1 MLKNLRYVLI
11 RLLGIVVIR
20 EEISEII
27 ARLKDFF
34 QLFRKRELNPISLAE
49 ISRIFSK
56 YAGIRTSNPRN
67 IVFLDNFPIYRWAIP
82 NILLAHQ
89 IAGETNANVAV
100 FSFRLPNRTSR
111 LFYKKVFVDEVIQ
124 IKLNRTQQKHL
135 ISEYR
140 QLIDY
145 LESNRPLIDYKIS
158 EIAIGL
164 DIYESILRSGRP
176 KIDLFDQQT
185 YRIAYLGL
193 KQFIYFRT
201 LFEEG
206 RIKSILVSHD
216 NYIGPGLLA
225 HMAFHFKVEV
235 ILANLHSMNI
245 PEKAFQL
252 YEKFDRY
259 QIYIENLSDQEIEKG
274 TAWAREELS
283 KRTHGILG
291 IGIKYQSKSA
301 FTNVNIARQTSYNTC
316 TKILVLTHDF
326 FDNPHAYA
334 RMTFDNF
341 LMWMEFLA
349 DISLETNYEW
359 YIKPHRDFSG
369 IELEILGSFLNSNK
383 NFHMIDPETSFHQLK
398 SEGIEFALTC
408 YGSVGHE
415 LPLLGFT
422 VINASYNP
430 HSAFNF
436 NVTAKSQND
445 YERILK
451 NITDY
456 RLSNINN
463 DEIYKFYYIHH
474 RIVQSDCFMGVSVE
488 DLDDISKGKLNSN
501 LELDYL
507 LSHVGLIAENAIKHL
522 RSMRA
527 TRRVYGFEEF
537 LRPELQ
543 LKRLDAPK
551 SAENC

>member
-1 MLKNLRYVLI
+1 MNLRYVLI

-56 YAGIRTSNPRN
+56 YAGTRTSNPRN

-89 IAGETNANVAV
+89 IAGEMNANVAV

-245 PEKAFQL
+245 PEKPFQL

-383 NFHMIDPETSFHQLK
+383 NFYMIDPETSFHQLK

>member
-1 MLKNLRYVLI
+1 MFY
-11 RLLGIVVIR
+11 
-20 EEISEII
+20 ES
-27 ARLKDFF
+27 
-34 QLFRKRELNPISLAE
+34 
-49 ISRIFSK
+49 
-56 YAGIRTSNPRN
+56 
-67 IVFLDNFPIYRWAIP
+67 
-82 NILLAHQ
+82 IL
-89 IAGETNANVAV
+89 
-100 FSFRLPNRTSR
+100 
-111 LFYKKVFVDEVIQ
+111 VDEMIQ
-124 IKLNRTQQKHL
+124 TKLNRSQQKQL

-145 LESNRPLIDYKIS
+145 LGSGKPLIDYKIS

-176 KIDLFDQQT
+176 TIDLFDQQT

-193 KQFIYFRT
+193 KQFLYFRT
-201 LFEEG
+201 LFDEG

-245 PEKAFQL
+245 PEKTFQL

-259 QIYIENLSDQEIEKG
+259 QMYMENLSDKEIEMG
-274 TAWAREELS
+274 VAWAREELS

-301 FTNVNIARQTSYNTC
+301 FTDVKIARQTSYNKGI
-316 TKILVLTHDF
+316 KILVLTHDF

-349 DISLETNYEW
+349 GISLETNYEW

-369 IELEILGSFLNSNK
+369 IELEILGSFLSSNK
-383 NFHMIDPETSFHQLK
+383 NFEMIDPETSFHQLK
-398 SEGIEFALTC
+398 SEGIDFALTC

-436 NVTAKSQND
+436 NVTAKSQD
-445 YERILK
+445 EYEKILR
-451 NITDY
+451 NISDY

-463 DEIYKFYYIHH
+463 EEVYKFYYIHH
-474 RIVQSDCFMGVSVE
+474 RIVQSDCFMGISVE
-488 DLDDISKGKLNSN
+488 YLDDISKGKLNSR

-507 LSHVGLIAENAIKHL
+507 LSHVDFIAENAIKHL

-527 TRRVYGFEEF
+527 TRRVYGFEDF

-551 SAENC
+551 SAENY

>member
-1 MLKNLRYVLI
+1 
-11 RLLGIVVIR
+11 
-20 EEISEII
+20 
-27 ARLKDFF
+27 
-34 QLFRKRELNPISLAE
+34 
-49 ISRIFSK
+49 
-56 YAGIRTSNPRN
+56 
-67 IVFLDNFPIYRWAIP
+67 
-82 NILLAHQ
+82 
-89 IAGETNANVAV
+89 
-100 FSFRLPNRTSR
+100 
-111 LFYKKVFVDEVIQ
+111 
-124 IKLNRTQQKHL
+124 
-135 ISEYR
+135 
-140 QLIDY
+140 
-145 LESNRPLIDYKIS
+145 
-158 EIAIGL
+158 
-164 DIYESILRSGRP
+164 
-176 KIDLFDQQT
+176 
-185 YRIAYLGL
+185 LGL

-383 NFHMIDPETSFHQLK
+383 NFYMIDPETSFHQLK

>member
-1 MLKNLRYVLI
+1 M
-11 RLLGIVVIR
+11 LGIVVIR

-56 YAGIRTSNPRN
+56 YAGTRTSNPRN

-89 IAGETNANVAV
+89 IAGEMNANVAV

-383 NFHMIDPETSFHQLK
+383 NFYMIDPETSFHQLK

>member
-1 MLKNLRYVLI
+1 
-11 RLLGIVVIR
+11 LLGIVVIR

-56 YAGIRTSNPRN
+56 YAGTRTSNPRN

-89 IAGETNANVAV
+89 IAGEMNANVAV

-383 NFHMIDPETSFHQLK
+383 NFYMIDPETSFHQLK